1 MFVGSNAGMYG
12 NNSMTNMH
20 MNQMAMGQGHVG
32 MQGRQGMGTNMGM
45 GLGMGFG
52 MGFGNGVINGT
63 LVLKGNCM
71 TI

>member
-1 MFVGSNAGMYG
+1 MYG

-20 MNQMAMGQGHVG
+20 MNQMAMGGI
-32 MQGRQGMGTNMGM
+32 QGRQGMGTNMGM
-45 GLGMGFG
+45 GIGMGFG